1 MRNYIRDRDPVQQA
15 NPIQRIL
22 AMSTSITQPAI
33 FRTETKFEERQ
44 TCVTFTIQLKVN
56 EVTIII
62 NFKFQCNKSLLKVN
76 TLASIR
82 SLLHYDSTLV
92 GRCVLVCTSSFV
104 ETLFD
109 P

>member
-62 NFKFQCNKSLLKVN
+62 NFKFQCNKSLL
-76 TLASIR
+76 IR
-82 SLLHYDSTLV
+82 LLQYE
-92 GRCVLVCTSSFV
+92 VCYTTIPLLLQPKLPSNRRIFFQKSSN
-104 ETLFD
+104 
-109 P
+109 